1 MIKVKDAFLTLFLFN
16 LILLAGCDIR
26 NYPKESRDVEA
37 FKNLIT
43 LEFPVTNI
51 QWEIIGTPENTIG
64 VPGPTDYVSLVAE
77 IEPVNEGIFTSL
89 SPNKKIWIA
98 SKAAR
103 PWMDE
108 NSRTF
113 LTKNKNTVIDVSAME
128 NCRTISAKLTKSNTP
143 VTGVICRNKNKMLMH
158 ITIADYTGMNE
169 NVEPGIQR

>member
-1 MIKVKDAFLTLFLFN
+1 MMKFKNSGLINYFVHF
-16 LILLAGCDIR
+16 ILLAGCNVR
-26 NYPKESRDVEA
+26 NFPEESRDVEA
-37 FKNLIT
+37 FKNLIN
-43 LEFPVTNI
+43 LEFPVINV
-51 QWEIIGTPENTIG
+51 QWEIIGTPDNTIG

-89 SPNKKIWIA
+89 SPNRKIWIA
-98 SKAAR
+98 PKAAR

-108 NSRTF
+108 NSRSF
-113 LTKNKNTVIDVSAME
+113 LTKNKNTVIDVSAIE

-143 VTGVICRNKNKMLMH
+143 VTGVICRNKHKMLMH